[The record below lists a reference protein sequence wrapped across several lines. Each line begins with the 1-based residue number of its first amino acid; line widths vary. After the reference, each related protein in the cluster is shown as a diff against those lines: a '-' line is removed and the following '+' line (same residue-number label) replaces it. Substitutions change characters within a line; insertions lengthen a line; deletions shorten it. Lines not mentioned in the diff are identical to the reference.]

1 MTLAVNPIDYL
12 SIYCG
17 SWVVIYTNQN
27 ANTYCALII
36 TTVLNGHLSV
46 PTDAPLLRT
55 VNERGTETNLT
66 GSFGRFYLYKFLQCE
81 NDKPLFLRVYA

>member
-1 MTLAVNPIDYL
+1 MTLAISSINCL

-27 ANTYCALII
+27 ANTYCALLV

-46 PTDAPLLRT
+46 PTDAPLFRT

-66 GSFGRFYLYKFLQCE
+66 GSFRRFYFHKFLQCE
-81 NDKPLFLRVYA
+81 NDKPLFLRLCA